1 MLNSHSEKEH
11 SLWVLSRHITAA
23 RSIPSFTAL
32 KSLLTVNKHTVSS
45 IAFTPIIPHPATSYD
60 TIFTAMIN
68 FQDVLKQKGLA
79 NGPLWSDE
87 GVYRL
92 AKEIQH
98 LIIAYS

>member
-1 MLNSHSEKEH
+1 
-11 SLWVLSRHITAA
+11 
-23 RSIPSFTAL
+23 
-32 KSLLTVNKHTVSS
+32 
-45 IAFTPIIPHPATSYD
+45 
-60 TIFTAMIN
+60 MIN